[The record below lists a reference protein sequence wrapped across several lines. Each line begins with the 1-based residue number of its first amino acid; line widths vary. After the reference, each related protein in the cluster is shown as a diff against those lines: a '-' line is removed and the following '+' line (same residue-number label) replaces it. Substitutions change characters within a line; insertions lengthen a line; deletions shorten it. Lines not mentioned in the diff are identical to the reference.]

1 MNECEILIQNGYEY
15 IKFKNIEEFKIYKNI
30 VRGFWIDEDG
40 YYATQD
46 KNLST
51 WNSYDG
57 EGKTIEENQIEEE
70 LKLNLDW
77 VLKIM
82 ENIDE

>member
-1 MNECEILIQNGYEY
+1 MNECEILIQKGYKY
-15 IKFKNIEEFKIYKNI
+15 IKFKNIDEFMTYKHI

-40 YYATQD
+40 YYAIKDSKYSQ
-46 KNLST
+46 
-51 WNSYDG
+51 WNADDG
-57 EGKTIEENQIEEE
+57 EGKTIDASQIEEE

-82 ENIDE
+82 ESKHE